1 MNRKRKQRSKKNESD
16 KPNTEQHIQDG
27 DDSDPDEETKALL
40 EAAGAWAKQSET
52 EDMSDI
58 RGLDQSENDI
68 LDSPRKKKRSLSKL
82 MTVQSKPS
90 LKVNQYALETTIPR
104 AAPTIQE
111 RADPLSLHVTRLPFD
126 LSVSQLWRMFE
137 GASKDFKSN
146 IKSVRFVYDQDQST
160 GDRKFRG
167 VAFVDVADKKSY
179 DAALSMHRTKLTGTA
194 INVRPTKT
202 KSELQEIIERTKEMV
217 QTLKKPATD
226 ESPEK
231 KKIKKCRDGVKK
243 EPKKKKKKNKP
254 GKKQRA
260 RKAAILRSD
269 KS

>member
-16 KPNTEQHIQDG
+16 KLNIEQHIQDG

-40 EAAGAWAKQSET
+40 AAAGAWAKQSET
-52 EDMSDI
+52 EEMTET
-58 RGLDQSENDI
+58 RGLDESENDI
-68 LDSPRKKKRSLSKL
+68 LDSPRTKKRRLSK
-82 MTVQSKPS
+82 SKA
-90 LKVNQYALETTIPR
+90 NIYALETTTPR

-231 KKIKKCRDGVKK
+231 KKITKSRDGVKK